1 MVATPLGE
9 LEYGERRS
17 APNSPSYRHR
27 VGQLDSRVK
36 DVSGREACMRSYA
49 GAREVSREKISP
61 IDGVHTAVSS
71 WDGAVS
77 TRDERL

>member
-9 LEYGERRS
+9 LEYDERRI

-27 VGQLDSRVK
+27 VGQLDFRVK
-36 DVSGREACMRSYA
+36 DASGSEACGRSYV
-49 GAREVSREKISP
+49 GAREVSAENISP
-61 IDGVHTAVSS
+61 TDGVHTAVSS